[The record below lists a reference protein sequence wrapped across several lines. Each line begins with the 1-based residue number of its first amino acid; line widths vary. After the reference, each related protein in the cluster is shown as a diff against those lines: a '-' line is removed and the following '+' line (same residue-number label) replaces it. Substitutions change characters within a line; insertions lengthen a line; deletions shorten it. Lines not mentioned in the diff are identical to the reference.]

1 VKRYVTVKLTPKMA
15 FAVAS
20 AAESELLQRD
30 ASNDS
35 HGDEYMIRE
44 GVKRLY
50 NAWREAIR

>member
-1 VKRYVTVKLTPKMA
+1 MKRYVTVKLTPKMA